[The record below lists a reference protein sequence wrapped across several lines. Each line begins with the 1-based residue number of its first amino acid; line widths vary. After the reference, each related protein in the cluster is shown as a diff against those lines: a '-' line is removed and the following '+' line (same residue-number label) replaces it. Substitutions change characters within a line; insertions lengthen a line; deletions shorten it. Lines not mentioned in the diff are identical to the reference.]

1 MESWKSLHRI
11 ASFVITAILIK
22 MYVYVSNSRLVEIIA
37 EDPGYFNMLAKI
49 KKHDIIVMVR
59 KIRKKLSC

>member
-1 MESWKSLHRI
+1 MHRI

-49 KKHDIIVMVR
+49 KNHDIIVMVR

>member
-1 MESWKSLHRI
+1 MT
-11 ASFVITAILIK
+11 TAILIK
-22 MYVYVSNSRLVEIIA
+22 MYVYVSNSRLVDIIT

-59 KIRKKLSC
+59 KITKKLSC

>member
-37 EDPGYFNMLAKI
+37 EDPGYFNMLPKI
-49 KKHDIIVMVR
+49 KKHDIIAMVR

>member
-1 MESWKSLHRI
+1 MESYKSLHRI

-37 EDPGYFNMLAKI
+37 KDPGYFNMLAKI
-49 KKHDIIVMVR
+49 KKHDIIAMVR
-59 KIRKKLSC
+59 KIIKKLSC